1 MKNKL
6 SIIRPGQLA
15 EILSVSSVTVWRM
28 EKRGELPPRRKISNR
43 CVGWLE
49 TDILEWLEN
58 RPYVNQEAEEQ
69 K

>member
-58 RPYVNQEAEEQ
+58 RPYVNQEAEGQ